1 MNKQDKSL
9 IKELCEM
16 EISNLPDREF
26 KIIVINKP
34 VELRKR
40 INSVRTSTN
49 FNKEIENVK
58 KTKSEL
64 NNTISK

>member
-1 MNKQDKSL
+1 MSRKQTPHK
-9 IKELCEM
+9 
-16 EISNLPDREF
+16 EF

-40 INSVRTSTN
+40 MNSVRTSTN

-58 KTKSEL
+58 KTQSEL
-64 NNTISK
+64 NNTISE